1 MSPLD
6 VPARGAGRIARAA
19 APGAHEIRADLRL
32 IAEMVEPRSRVL
44 DVGCGD
50 GMLLQHLVSRKGVD
64 GRGIEISMDG
74 VHQCV
79 SRGLSVIQGN
89 AETDLA
95 DYPERAFDYV
105 VLSQTLQ
112 AMHRP
117 REILAQLVRIG
128 RRAVVSFPNFGY
140 WRVRMALLWTG
151 RMPVTRR
158 LGYEWYET
166 PNIHL
171 CTIRDFQILCRELDI
186 RIERSVIL
194 DRHGNPTRLTADP
207 WRANLFG
214 EQGIFLLS
222 AG

>member
-1 MSPLD
+1 MSSFDAAAGDP
-6 VPARGAGRIARAA
+6 GRIDHP
-19 APGAHEIRADLRL
+19 APGPAEIRADLRL
-32 IAEMVEPRSRVL
+32 VADMIAPRSRVL

-50 GMLLQHLVSRKGVD
+50 GMLLHHLVSRKGVD

-95 DYPERAFDYV
+95 DYPERAFDYI

-117 REILAQLVRIG
+117 REILAHLVRIG
-128 RRAVVSFPNFGY
+128 GRAIVSFPNFGY
-140 WRVRMALLWTG
+140 WRVRMALLWSG
-151 RMPVTRR
+151 RMPVTQR
-158 LGYEWYET
+158 LGYEWHET

-171 CTIRDFQILCRELDI
+171 CTIRDFEILCRDLDI

-194 DRHGNPTRLTADP
+194 DRRGNPTPLTASP
-207 WRANLFG
+207 RWANLFG
-214 EQGIFLLS
+214 EQGIFLLR